1 MFIRN
6 RLVIL
11 LCFVL
16 FISLLKPPPLTYA
29 NNGTASIKADL
40 INVREGPGLSY
51 RVVSKVKKGDTLP
64 LVKEEG
70 DWLLVEVSSGKSGW
84 VANWLVSKTSN
95 PSVSNNSSNITVA
108 TNGLRVRSGPGTG
121 FSVIGTLSNGA
132 VLQVLEQDGT
142 WIKVKIPSGD
152 GWVAKEFVQITP
164 GNEVSQKKNST
175 SIKGVITADSLN
187 VRSSPSMQS
196 EIIGKLTNGETI
208 HILSEQGTWV
218 EIQYSGKKAWINGE
232 FVKKETNS
240 TQNLDENKVNKPVE
254 SKPSKPV
261 GVVGTVTANQ
271 INVREI
277 GSLNGKVIEQ
287 VKKGQTFKIV
297 EELNSWAKIEIKPGV
312 YGWVAGWYLDKS
324 IPKDSSSKEQINKS
338 SVTIL
343 HNGTNIRK
351 GASSQTGVVQIANS
365 GDTFP
370 VISLHDDWYEV
381 NLGNGLTGFVAGW
394 IVSVNG
400 PAPQVEKPGAEM
412 YLKNKIIVI
421 DPGHG
426 GRDNGATGA
435 KGTLEKTLTLR
446 TGELIY
452 RKLKSAGAKVVMTR
466 SNDSYLSLG
475 SRAGISNYH
484 GADAFISIHYDSI
497 LDSSVRGMTSYYYHG
512 FQKTLATTI
521 HASIVAQTKIKDRGA
536 RFGDYH
542 VLRENNRNGVLLE
555 LGYLSN
561 PIEETLIVS
570 DQYQEKVA
578 TGVYLGLAKYF
589 KEN

>member
-16 FISLLKPPPLTYA
+16 LISLLKPPSLTYA
-29 NNGTASIKADL
+29 NNGTVSIKADL

-95 PSVSNNSSNITVA
+95 PSVSNNHSTITVT
-108 TNGLRVRSGPGTG
+108 TNGLRVRSGPGTE

-132 VLQVLEQDGT
+132 VLQVLEQDGN
-142 WIKVKIPSGD
+142 WIKVKTPSGD
-152 GWVAKEFVQITP
+152 GWVANEFVQITSR
-164 GNEVSQKKNST
+164 NEVSQKKNSS
-175 SIKGVITADSLN
+175 SITGVITADSLN

-208 HILSEQGTWV
+208 QILSEQGKWV

-240 TQNLDENKVNKPVE
+240 TQNLNENKVEMPVE
-254 SKPSKPV
+254 SKPSKPI
-261 GVVGTVTANQ
+261 GVAGTVTANQ

-277 GSLNGKVIEQ
+277 GSLNGKVIDQ

-324 IPKDSSSKEQINKS
+324 FPKDSSSKEQINKS
-338 SVTIL
+338 TVTIL

-412 YLKNKIIVI
+412 YLKNKIIII

-521 HASIVAQTKIKDRGA
+521 HSSIVAQTKIKDRGA